1 MLQVCCLLMSN
12 LSVPTSSLAVF
23 FCSFKHTCTHP
34 VCQAEARR
42 KARGNPDLVALLEQ
56 LADVGSGIP
65 DAPSEAV
72 LCEIILEAQ
81 KALHEDHWKTCA
93 VCDEEKPSIALP
105 GQGTLFHMLLPSEL
119 PPRANTVL
127 QPEANHTY
135 SDELLGQYNVANMF
149 SRPADQAILKPLLL
163 SPRGVEEMEP
173 GSIEPLRICLCDSC
187 YTSLISGKELKPPKL
202 AIANGFVIG
211 QLPEHLRPQR
221 LEDPNDQ
228 GSSILEFDLIRPI
241 YMGGTETQTCAHTN
255 QVPFFFASPHT
266 HAHTGSTT
274 TTTNTHTVG
283 GWILVCTPYGK
294 GTVRRAENVDQD
306 EKYHA
311 CQRGISGHWLD
322 PSLSAY
328 ACWR

>member
-119 PPRANTVL
+119 PPRAN
-127 QPEANHTY
+127 ESH
-135 SDELLGQYNVANMF
+135 LLRRVAWSVQCGQHVFKTSGPGDTKA
-149 SRPADQAILKPLLL
+149 STLVSA
-163 SPRGVEEMEP
+163 RG
-173 GSIEPLRICLCDSC
+173 RR
-187 YTSLISGKELKPPKL
+187 
-202 AIANGFVIG
+202 NGT
-211 QLPEHLRPQR
+211 R
-221 LEDPNDQ
+221 LD
-228 GSSILEFDLIRPI
+228 
-241 YMGGTETQTCAHTN
+241 
-255 QVPFFFASPHT
+255 
-266 HAHTGSTT
+266 
-274 TTTNTHTVG
+274 
-283 GWILVCTPYGK
+283 
-294 GTVRRAENVDQD
+294 
-306 EKYHA
+306 
-311 CQRGISGHWLD
+311 
-322 PSLSAY
+322 
-328 ACWR
+328 